1 MIKLA
6 PSILSA
12 DFGRLKEVVESLN
25 ESEADVLHV
34 DVMDGRFVPN
44 ISFGFPVM
52 EVLAKYSK
60 KPLDV
65 HLMIEEPEKFAERFI
80 KSGAS
85 WLSFHLE
92 ASVHAHRLLDAIK
105 NWGAKAGIALNPQ
118 TGIDSVSYLLDH
130 LDFVNVMTVNPGFG
144 GQKFI
149 TGMIPKIE
157 ALDALRKKSA
167 RNFEIEIDGGVNFE
181 NALMLKEVGANVLVA
196 GNALFSEPDLSE
208 GVQKFKKL
216 LS

>member
-12 DFGRLKEVVESLN
+12 DFGRLREVVEQLN
-25 ESEADVLHV
+25 DSPADVLHV

-44 ISFGFPVM
+44 ISFGFPVL
-52 EVLAKYSK
+52 EVLARYSK

-65 HLMIEEPEKFAERFI
+65 HLMIEEPEKFAERFV

-92 ASVHAHRLLDAIK
+92 ACTHTHRLLEAVQG
-105 NWGAKAGIALNPQ
+105 WGARPGLAINPQ
-118 TGIDSVSYLLDH
+118 TGTEGLEYLLDS
-130 LDFVNVMTVNPGFG
+130 LDFINVMTVNPGFG

-149 TGMIPKIE
+149 QAMLHKIK
-157 ALDALRKKSA
+157 ALDELRKKTGA
-167 RNFEIEIDGGVNFE
+167 GFEIEIDGGVNLG
-181 NALMLKEVGANVLVA
+181 NAEVLKKAGANILVA
-196 GNALFSEPDLSE
+196 GNALFSEPGLSE
-208 GVQKFKKL
+208 GVLKFKQL
-216 LS
+216 LA

>member
-12 DFGRLKEVVESLN
+12 DFGRLREVVEELN
-25 ESEADVLHV
+25 DSPADVLHV

-44 ISFGFPVM
+44 ISFGFPVL
-52 EVLAKYSK
+52 EVLARHSK

-92 ASVHAHRLLDAIK
+92 ACAHTHRLLEAVQG
-105 NWGAKAGIALNPQ
+105 WGARPGLAINPQ
-118 TGIDSVSYLLDH
+118 TGLDGLEYLVDCLG
-130 LDFVNVMTVNPGFG
+130 FVNVMTVNPGFG

-149 TGMIPKIE
+149 QAMFHKIK
-157 ALDALRKKSA
+157 ALDELRKKTGTH
-167 RNFEIEIDGGVNFE
+167 FEIEIDGGVNMG
-181 NALMLKEVGANVLVA
+181 NAVALKEAGADILVA
-196 GNALFSEPDLSE
+196 GNALFSEPQLSE
-208 GVQKFKKL
+208 GVLKFKHL
-216 LS
+216 LV